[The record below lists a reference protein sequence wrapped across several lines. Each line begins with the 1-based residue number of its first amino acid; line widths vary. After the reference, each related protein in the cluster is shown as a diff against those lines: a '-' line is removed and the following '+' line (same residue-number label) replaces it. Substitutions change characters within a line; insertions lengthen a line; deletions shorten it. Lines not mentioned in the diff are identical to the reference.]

1 MSDNYTY
8 FDEAYFQD
16 GQNKGTVYRNYLE
29 SARTS
34 GTYKDIARRVV
45 EIFRPQRCLE
55 IGCATGIIVK
65 HINDLG
71 CEAHG
76 IDVSEWAV
84 THREHSNISLAG
96 AETLP
101 FADDEFDLVFSCH
114 SLEHIPFEKK
124 DAAFSE

>member
-1 MSDNYTY
+1 MKLASEGRLALASSQRHRRILQERRMSDDYTY
-8 FDEAYFQD
+8 FDESYFQD
-16 GQNKGTVYRNYLE
+16 GRNKGTVYLNYLE

-34 GTYKDIARRVV
+34 ATYKDIARRVV
-45 EIFRPQRCLE
+45 EIFRPRRCLE

-84 THREHSNISLAG
+84 NHREHSNISLAG
-96 AETLP
+96 AET
-101 FADDEFDLVFSCH
+101 
-114 SLEHIPFEKK
+114 
-124 DAAFSE
+124 